1 MSFGFS
7 CWWPQLR
14 SCHWLPG
21 GIRMG
26 ILHLTPLSHTW
37 QISSVCVVLCCR
49 ILFKIIFIF
58 YMLLT
63 LKSLLVNP
71 SELADHGDLVRE
83 RIASHEIIM
92 VLMIEQRN
100 SCLQPFLL
108 LWGAAVLR
116 THYSEPI
123 YPPNFLFS
131 RSSPPGPPIL
141 LSFHVHTHVSAFSSC
156 LSFLNWLWF
165 LVLQEGVQS
174 SLSRLLLNEGEPTLS
189 VRIEL
194 SSGFPLL

>member
-1 MSFGFS
+1 
-7 CWWPQLR
+7 
-14 SCHWLPG
+14 
-21 GIRMG
+21 
-26 ILHLTPLSHTW
+26 
-37 QISSVCVVLCCR
+37 
-49 ILFKIIFIF
+49 
-58 YMLLT
+58 MLLT
-63 LKSLLVNP
+63 LKNLLVNP

-174 SLSRLLLNEGEPTLS
+174 SLSRLLLNEGWTYAIGQDRVKLRLPS
-189 VRIEL
+189 
-194 SSGFPLL
+194 PLKRNESCECIFNYILFKKKRTNYLFKKKAYCSPQ